1 MLYKLLAVILVLTV
15 VDVVASVSKKDGRSE
30 ERKLRDTVRY
40 LNRR

>member
-1 MLYKLLAVILVLTV
+1 MLYKLLAIILVLTV
-15 VDVVASVSKKDGRSE
+15 VDVVASVSKKDDRSE

>member
-1 MLYKLLAVILVLTV
+1 MLYKLLVMVLVLTA
-15 VDVVASVSKKDGRSE
+15 VDVVVSVSKKDDRSE